1 MSDCYDIEIKMNYF
15 NYSDSYEDMLKKKKE
30 FFDEAESVM
39 NYFNKISK
47 SELDYY
53 SEHEF
58 SFPEIEK
65 ERTNNG

>member
-1 MSDCYDIEIKMNYF
+1 MMK
-15 NYSDSYEDMLKKKKE
+15 YEKYKKE
-30 FFDEAESVM
+30 KKFFDEAESVM

-65 ERTNNG
+65 D